1 MEEIEERFEEMNES
15 MEEMSGEGTVV
26 EEEKSEEVKEEKE
39 RVPVIEFDI
48 TRDALLEFIN
58 LASAGGLLDE
68 ISFTA
73 SEKGLVAV
81 NVDPANVMLS
91 AVVFPADFL
100 LKAPKTKRE
109 KLWIEADRVSKLLTH
124 MEKDDI
130 HVKVTKE
137 KFEMKSA
144 TKKIVAP
151 LVAREGR
158 KDISRIVE
166 ISDDLKIV
174 PKFEYNYNYEL
185 EVSELLNALMIKD
198 ADIVFQCYKNGVSIT
213 QYDVEGEYEATT
225 LLKFAEEGEVECK
238 VILSYEYIRKILS
251 VCDKSNYVLCKFSKE
266 LQPALLQYASPNGCD
281 AVFIIAPRIEGHF

>member
-15 MEEMSGEGTVV
+15 MEEMSEEETVV

-68 ISFTA
+68 ISFAA

-109 KLWIEADRVSKLLTH
+109 NL
-124 MEKDDI
+124 
-130 HVKVTKE
+130 
-137 KFEMKSA
+137 
-144 TKKIVAP
+144 
-151 LVAREGR
+151 
-158 KDISRIVE
+158 
-166 ISDDLKIV
+166 
-174 PKFEYNYNYEL
+174 
-185 EVSELLNALMIKD
+185 
-198 ADIVFQCYKNGVSIT
+198 
-213 QYDVEGEYEATT
+213 
-225 LLKFAEEGEVECK
+225 
-238 VILSYEYIRKILS
+238 
-251 VCDKSNYVLCKFSKE
+251 
-266 LQPALLQYASPNGCD
+266 
-281 AVFIIAPRIEGHF
+281 